1 MCCVFWYSFFS
12 PFQTYIRHPGYKG
25 KKGGRG
31 IHMCCVFWYSFF
43 SPFQTHQT
51 SGLKM
56 EIGKQG
62 GVGGVIYLHINIKF
76 PTFFSSFQFWGLAS
90 QNGRTRQGFSHFG
103 FSRVNSLVIIVK
115 IGFLSD
121 FQPSLYW
128 SQPGQFCLKRS
139 CFKLQSAIGT
149 YFCSFVR

>member
-103 FSRVNSLVIIVK
+103 FSRVALLAKGICERGEHGDSAWGERDRNATLC
-115 IGFLSD
+115 FFNLN
-121 FQPSLYW
+121 LY
-128 SQPGQFCLKRS
+128 
-139 CFKLQSAIGT
+139 
-149 YFCSFVR
+149 